1 MTTGRIN
8 QVNGAVVETVHF
20 VLRET
25 DDPER
30 PSVRSRVG
38 RESPLR
44 SHRGRRGSASHPRPT
59 DEVRLEIRY
68 APHRSASRSPPSEEP
83 RPAVAGGPRPPS
95 FNPREPRSRSI
106 AATGSA
112 SLQTPGFRKNTR
124 PRRETCKDASSSRC
138 LLSRTRT
145 DTRAGR
151 DYRSAGVSRHLR
163 YPTPKHRSSGT
174 TPALAHDRPSSV
186 PSPSPLMTPWPESR
200 RASHLR
206 RSRYPTSVGSKL
218 PRLLRSGHVTTSAP
232 IPMHAYGSPG
242 ATTATIARE
251 RVRGFNTRVTK
262 PGTLRAEEIRVS
274 LHPTT
279 CVQPDSEEIANR
291 RTEIPRIASHQEH
304 HHQREDKTEFQRATS
319 VRYGETHVQQHPPSS
334 LD

>member
-1 MTTGRIN
+1 MPRT
-8 QVNGAVVETVHF
+8 
-20 VLRET
+20 L
-25 DDPER
+25 
-30 PSVRSRVG
+30 
-38 RESPLR
+38 
-44 SHRGRRGSASHPRPT
+44 GRRTRSVSRFDTLHT
-59 DEVRLEIRY
+59 DRLAEAR
-68 APHRSASRSPPSEEP
+68 RVKNQGPPS
-83 RPAVAGGPRPPS
+83 PAVLALRRS
-95 FNPREPRSRSI
+95 TRVKPRSRSI

-242 ATTATIARE
+242 ATIATIARE